1 MGVIP
6 KIMGGYVYNKG
17 SPKSQRSLRK
27 SLRSPRGKRRG
38 GVSKKGGASKKGGRK
53 GKKRKTKKAGCGY

>member
-27 SLRSPRGKRRG
+27 SIRSPRGKRRG
-38 GVSKKGGASKKGGRK
+38 GVSKKGGRK
-53 GKKRKTKKAGCGY
+53 GNKRKTKKAGCGY